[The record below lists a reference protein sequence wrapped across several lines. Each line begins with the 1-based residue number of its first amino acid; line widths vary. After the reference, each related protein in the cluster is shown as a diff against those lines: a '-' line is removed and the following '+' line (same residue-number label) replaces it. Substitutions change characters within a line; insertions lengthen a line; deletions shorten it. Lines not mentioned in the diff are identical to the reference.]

1 MTKPRRPQ
9 GRPRTGRALSAAE
22 RMRRYR
28 ARRKASG
35 LKTVTRWEP
44 SGDEYASDTPFSN
57 HRILEARSLA
67 LHCRIAL
74 KIASD
79 PSLLEVARR
88 NLQRWSSGGPTVR
101 PRYLREWQRL
111 LARPWPE
118 VAALITEQS
127 ENAARLRQSSPF
139 AGILTAAERRE
150 VYDAFR
156 A

>member
-1 MTKPRRPQ
+1 
-9 GRPRTGRALSAAE
+9 
-22 RMRRYR
+22 MRCYR
-28 ARRKASG
+28 AQRKAAG
-35 LKTVTRWEP
+35 LRTVTRWEP
-44 SGDEYASDTPFSN
+44 ASASAIDGHFSD

-74 KIASD
+74 KITAD
-79 PSLLEVARR
+79 PSLLDVARR
-88 NLQRWSSGGPTVR
+88 NLQRWSSGSKTAR

-111 LARPWPE
+111 LARPWPQ

-127 ENAARLRQSSPF
+127 ETAARLRQSSPF